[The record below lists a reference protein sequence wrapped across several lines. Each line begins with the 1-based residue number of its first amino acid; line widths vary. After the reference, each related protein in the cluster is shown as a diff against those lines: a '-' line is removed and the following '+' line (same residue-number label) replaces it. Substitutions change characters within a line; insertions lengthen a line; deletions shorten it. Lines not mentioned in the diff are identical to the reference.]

1 MSNHAMA
8 NAVRHF
14 LTAVRA
20 KLNVGVQGGIC
31 HTSWDVFDWPPPGR
45 SSLGLAVALYLAV
58 MLNLSGASAAS
69 PPSFPGAE
77 GFGAAATGGRGGR
90 VIYVTNLNTSGPGSL
105 QWALDQPGLRYVL
118 FKVSGLIDGVVHLK
132 QGNVTIAGETSPA
145 GVTVRGF
152 ITDEQPYQDQLVQ
165 RPAKFAENWIL
176 RNIRI
181 RPGGNGEEGDGL
193 RLRYTRNAMIDG
205 VSIGNARDEAV
216 EISYSSGITVQRS
229 ILAETIGDH
238 AFYGGMLINYSN
250 PSNSFPLDRIT
261 IHHNAFIR
269 IMGRLPEASRE
280 SPGAGYSR
288 MRLELANNLYW
299 DPDFFIALGS
309 DTGVVTD
316 LNGNPFPV
324 YTNLN
329 LVGNRMV
336 VRPSYPYGLID
347 DSIARRTPAS
357 ALNQLFVSGNTID
370 RYPTLSD
377 WSLFYC
383 CNDFQEFGPDTSPI
397 SARRL
402 TSRHAFPTVT
412 YHLSADL
419 PNWMLAN
426 VGAWPRDPM
435 DKRLLSA
442 VQNRRID
449 ITDRDINP
457 AGDTLRQ
464 AYSGAAPKSP
474 LDTDGDGMPDS
485 WERSKG
491 LNPTQSNANTI
502 SLSSSGYTNLEVY
515 LHERALAIRT
525 Q

>member
-1 MSNHAMA
+1 MTNHTTTNSIRSLSRVTRAKASVSCQAVRCDRGVDIFDWLPLRPRSLGKAIAIHILILLNIA
-8 NAVRHF
+8 NAH
-14 LTAVRA
+14 
-20 KLNVGVQGGIC
+20 
-31 HTSWDVFDWPPPGR
+31 
-45 SSLGLAVALYLAV
+45 
-58 MLNLSGASAAS
+58 AAS

-90 VIYVTNLNTSGPGSL
+90 VIYVTNLNTSGAGSL
-105 QWALDQPGLRYVL
+105 QWALDQPGRRYVL

-181 RPGGNGEEGDGL
+181 RPGEDGEEGDGL
-193 RLRYTRNAMIDG
+193 RLRYTKNAMIDG

-216 EISYSSGITVQRS
+216 EISYSSGISVQRS

-250 PSNSFPLDRIT
+250 PVNSFPLDRIT

-299 DPDFFIALGS
+299 DPDFFVALGS

-316 LNGNPFPV
+316 SSGIPFPA
-324 YTNLN
+324 YTDLN
-329 LVGNRMV
+329 FIGNRMV

-347 DSIARRTPAS
+347 DSIARRTPAA
-357 ALNQLFVSGNTID
+357 ALNRLFVSDNTID

-383 CNDFQEFGPDTSPI
+383 CNDFQEFGPDTSTT
-397 SARRL
+397 SAKRL
-402 TSRHAFPTVT
+402 TSRHVFPSVA
-412 YHLSADL
+412 YHFSGDL

-426 VGAWPRDPM
+426 AGAWPRDPM

-442 VQNRRID
+442 LRNKKIEL
-449 ITDRDINP
+449 IDRDINP
-457 AGDTLRQ
+457 ADDTLRP
-464 AYSGAAPKSP
+464 AYYGSAPPPP

-491 LNPTQSNANTI
+491 LNSMQSNANSI
-502 SLSSSGYTNLEVY
+502 SLSKSGYTNLEFY
-515 LHERALAIRT
+515 LHERVRAIRT